1 MSEAEK
7 TCSTCH
13 WWVRFEPTDKMG
25 ACVFHTGIRGAP
37 LAKIKFSGTLKTVP
51 HFGCNCWEENRRVEV
66 PE

>member
-1 MSEAEK
+1 MSAAEK

-25 ACVFHTGIRGAP
+25 SCVFHTGIRGAP

-51 HFGCNCWEENRRVEV
+51 HFGCN
-66 PE
+66 